1 MVELGPRCT
10 GSMKGTST
18 ERPLGALSLAE
29 AWRLGGF
36 LAGGAVLSWKLL
48 RPCAL
53 EIEGRWRGD
62 TEGRY
67 KVDAEAVRLG
77 EIWEMYG
84 RCMGDVWE
92 ILGGMRRA
100 PWPRAP

>member
-18 ERPLGALSLAE
+18 ERPPGALSLAE

-48 RPCAL
+48 RPCAW

-62 TEGRY
+62 RGEMEGIWRG
-67 KVDAEAVRLG
+67 DRG
-77 EIWEMYG
+77 EI
-84 RCMGDVWE
+84 
-92 ILGGMRRA
+92 
-100 PWPRAP
+100 

>member
-1 MVELGPRCT
+1 MRVVELGPRCT

-18 ERPLGALSLAE
+18 ERPPGALSLAE

-36 LAGGAVLSWKLL
+36 LLGGAVLSWKLL

-53 EIEGRWRGD
+53 E
-62 TEGRY
+62 
-67 KVDAEAVRLG
+67 K
-77 EIWEMYG
+77 YG

-92 ILGGMRRA
+92 VYGRYGEV
-100 PWPRAP
+100 

>member
-36 LAGGAVLSWKLL
+36 LVGGAVLSWLGL
-48 RPCAL
+48 GIGLAL
-53 EIEGRWRGD
+53 
-62 TEGRY
+62 T
-67 KVDAEAVRLG
+67 LT
-77 EIWEMYG
+77 
-84 RCMGDVWE
+84 
-92 ILGGMRRA
+92 LTLT
-100 PWPRAP
+100 P